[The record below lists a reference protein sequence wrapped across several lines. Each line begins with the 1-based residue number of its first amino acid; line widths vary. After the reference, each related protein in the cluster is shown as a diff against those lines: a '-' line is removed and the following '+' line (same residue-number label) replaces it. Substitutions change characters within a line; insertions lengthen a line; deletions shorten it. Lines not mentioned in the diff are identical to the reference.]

1 MVADAQ
7 VFCHPTLAVQY
18 LCLPSPTAPKI
29 EPDIFD
35 VAPDPNDTPISI
47 DLSRRDSSKGLI
59 FIRNWTIIAALAWI
73 KKNSGGGQ
81 GIILLLNFYSMF
93 PYLANHMAILC
104 LTRSLSSHQAL
115 SCSRVY
121 RPLQFLILQPESML
135 QKSVP
140 VATLIL
146 GLAVLTRMST
156 FGLMTYALTW
166 DPTTW
171 PESSSF
177 YAVFDGHGGRDAAVY
192 MKNNAMRFFF
202 EDAELPQTADIDEK
216 FLQDLETSH
225 RKSFLLADQA
235 LADERCIVDSYCGT
249 TALTALVLGRHLLI
263 ANAGDCRAVLCR
275 KGDAVQLS
283 QDHRP
288 SCQVE
293 RQRVENLGGTVEYEY
308 LNGELAVTRAL
319 GDWYM
324 KLPFGSASP
333 LTAEPEF
340 QWTLLTEDD
349 EFLIIGCDGIWDV
362 ISNQEAVSLVRRE
375 LRHHNDP
382 QQCARELINQ
392 ALMRDTCDNV
402 TAIIVCFSSPESQDS
417 DPSRRPRFRLC
428 MSEEARSKLR
438 SLLEGN

>member
-47 DLSRRDSSKGLI
+47 DLSRRDS
-59 FIRNWTIIAALAWI
+59 
-73 KKNSGGGQ
+73 
-81 GIILLLNFYSMF
+81 
-93 PYLANHMAILC
+93 
-104 LTRSLSSHQAL
+104 AL
-115 SCSRVY
+115 SCSTSIQTTAIFDSTARKY
-121 RPLQFLILQPESML
+121 APKIRSGSHTDIGPRSSNEDEHIRIDDLC
-135 QKSVP
+135 
-140 VATLIL
+140 THL
-146 GLAVLTRMST
+146 GSN
-156 FGLMTYALTW
+156 Y
-166 DPTTW
+166 TW

-417 DPSRRPRFRLC
+417 VPSRRPRFRLC